1 MSVTQQRDSTLLG
14 IPGNA
19 EMVLVCLEPSRTLE
33 GAALHISQDLCGQ
46 RLLSKNLL
54 KAPVVKMKSPSA
66 ATKETILT

>member
-14 IPGNA
+14 IPRNS
-19 EMVLVCLEPSRTLE
+19 EIVPVSLEPSRTLE

-46 RLLSKNLL
+46 RRLSKSLL
-54 KAPVVKMKSPSA
+54 KVPVVKMKSPSA